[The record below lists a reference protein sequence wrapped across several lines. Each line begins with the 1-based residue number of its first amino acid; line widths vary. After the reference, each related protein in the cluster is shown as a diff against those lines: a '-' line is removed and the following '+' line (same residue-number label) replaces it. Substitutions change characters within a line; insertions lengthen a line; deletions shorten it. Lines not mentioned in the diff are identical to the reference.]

1 MEDLLKDALPKEV
14 IEVQDAIQQVVE
26 PEPSGLTWYQGI
38 GIIAL
43 VIILDVVKI
52 SLSYF

>member
-38 GIIAL
+38 GT
-43 VIILDVVKI
+43 V
-52 SLSYF
+52 SYTHLTLPTTPYV